1 MNDYNWEIRWTE
13 DFGIKARYL
22 GREIDFVQMSGGEQ
36 MCAALAIRLALLKV
50 LSNVGIAFFDE
61 PTQNM
66 DEVRRRNL
74 AVQLSKIEGFK
85 QIFVISHD
93 DTFEEM
99 VENAIKVRKENGV
112 SVVEM

>member
-1 MNDYNWEIRWTE
+1 LNI
-13 DFGIKARYL
+13 
-22 GREIDFVQMSGGEQ
+22 
-36 MCAALAIRLALLKV
+36 
-50 LSNVGIAFFDE
+50 LSDVGIAFFDE

-74 AVQLSKIEGFK
+74 ATQLSRIGGFK

-112 SVVEM
+112 SRVG